1 MVLHPVLSSF
11 RRLYARGARITT
23 AIVAAASIA
32 RAQDTSAVA
41 KGPAW
46 LIVVPPQ
53 SSLVY
58 ARDGSLIWEVGA
70 QWRTNVSIRSLPK
83 YVGQAFVAVE
93 DQRFYQH
100 DGVDLVGIA
109 GAMKDN
115 LMGGRRGASTIT
127 QQLVGNMHP
136 GLIDRSDRSLG
147 RKLKEQSAAREM
159 ERHYTKEQI
168 LEAYLNQIHFGS
180 RWYGIESA
188 ARHYFGKSASR
199 LTLAEAATLAALP
212 KGPALYDPVRH
223 PDRAQQRRNLILSL
237 MADQEFI
244 TAAQKTAAQLE
255 MVVTASNAGFSEPA
269 PNFVDVVRV
278 QAERE
283 KIPVA
288 SGGYHIYTTLDPVL
302 QRAAN
307 TALREGLL
315 ELERRTGYN
324 HPTYEGRA
332 KGSTDY
338 LQGAVVALDPYT
350 GDVRALIGTRD
361 YSESQYDRAV
371 NGMRQPGSAFKPVV
385 YATAIAESLAANTI
399 VADTALAIPLQ
410 NRSTYRP
417 ENSDG
422 EFLGPLTMRDALA
435 KSRNTVAV
443 QLALRL
449 GMDSVTAM
457 ARRMGITSFIAPYP
471 SSAIGASVVQPLDL
485 VAAYA
490 TLDNGG
496 SRVEARFITR
506 IEDRSGHTVW
516 QNPIAPPQPVIDSRV
531 AFIVRDMMRDV
542 VDRGTA
548 TAVRRALGSQFP
560 VAGKTGTTND
570 NADVWFVGM
579 TQDLVAG
586 VWIGFDKPRPIAP
599 GAAGGSLAAPIWAR
613 MVAGAGVG
621 RGGARWVAPEGLLS
635 AELDRTTGVLADA
648 STPADRRYIE
658 YFLPGTEPLSM
669 RLDSWQLFRGEAQL
683 SR

>member
-1 MVLHPVLSSF
+1 MFDLQNVRS
-11 RRLYARGARITT
+11 RRLLFRCASITT
-23 AIVAAASIA
+23 AIAAATCVA
-32 RAQDTSAVA
+32 GAQDTTATA

-46 LIVVPPQ
+46 SIITPPQ

-58 ARDGSLIWEVGA
+58 ARDGSLIWEIGL
-70 QWRTNVSIRSLPK
+70 QWRTSISIRSLPK

-136 GLIDRSDRSLG
+136 DLIDRTDRSLG
-147 RKLKEQSAAREM
+147 RKLKEQAAAREM
-159 ERHYTKEQI
+159 ERHYSKEQI

-188 ARHYFGKSASR
+188 ARHYFGKTAAR

-212 KGPALYDPVRH
+212 KGPALYDPARH
-223 PDRAQQRRNLILSL
+223 PDRARERRNLILAL
-237 MADQEFI
+237 MAAQGFI
-244 TAAQKTAAQLE
+244 TNAQKSAAQAEL
-255 MVVTASNAGFSEPA
+255 VVTARNAGFSEPA
-269 PNFVDVVRV
+269 PNFVDVVRI

-283 KIPVA
+283 KIPVTR
-288 SGGYHIYTTLDPVL
+288 GGFHIYTTLDPVL
-302 QRAAN
+302 QRSANAA
-307 TALREGLL
+307 LSDGLL
-315 ELERRTGYN
+315 ELERRDGYK

-338 LQGAVVALDPYT
+338 LQGAIIALDPYT

-361 YSESQYDRAV
+361 YSESQYNRAV
-371 NGMRQPGSAFKPVV
+371 DAMRQPGSAFKPVV
-385 YATAIAESLAANTI
+385 YTTAIAESLAANTI
-399 VADTALAIPLQ
+399 VADTALAIPLP
-410 NRSTYRP
+410 NRTVYRP
-417 ENSDG
+417 ENADG
-422 EFLGPLTMRDALA
+422 EFLGLLTMREALT
-435 KSRNTVAV
+435 KSRNPVAV
-443 QLALRL
+443 QLALSL

-457 ARRMGITSFIAPYP
+457 AQRMGISSFIPPYP
-471 SSAIGASVVQPLDL
+471 SSALGASVVQPLDL

-490 TLDNGG
+490 ALDNGG
-496 SRVEARFITR
+496 SRIEARFVTR
-506 IEDRSGHTVW
+506 IEDRSGQVVW
-516 QNPIAPPQPVIDSRV
+516 QNPIKPPHPIIDSKV
-531 AFIVRDMMRDV
+531 AFIVRDMLRDAV
-542 VDRGTA
+542 ERGTA
-548 TAVRRALGSQFP
+548 SPVRRVLSSQIP

-586 VWIGFDKPRPIAP
+586 VWIGFDRPRTIAP

-613 MVAGAGVG
+613 MVAAAGVG
-621 RGGARWVAPEGLLS
+621 RGGPPWVVPEGLLS
-635 AELDRTTGVLADA
+635 AELDRTTGMLADPA
-648 STPADRRYIE
+648 TPADRRYIE
-658 YFLPGTEPLSM
+658 YFLAGTEPLPL
-669 RLDSWQLFRGEAQL
+669 RLDTWQLFRGESQPN
-683 SR
+683 R

>member
-1 MVLHPVLSSF
+1 M
-11 RRLYARGARITT
+11 RGARITV
-23 AIVAAASIA
+23 AIAAAAFSA
-32 RAQDTSAVA
+32 HAQDSTAEA

-46 LIVVPPQ
+46 SIVTPRQ

-58 ARDGSLIWEVGA
+58 ARDGSLIWEIGL
-70 QWRTNVSIRSLPK
+70 QWRTSISIRSLPRH
-83 YVGQAFVAVE
+83 VGQAFVAVE

-136 GLIDRSDRSLG
+136 DLIDRSDRSLG
-147 RKLKEQSAAREM
+147 RKLKEQAAAREM
-159 ERHYTKEQI
+159 ERHYSKEQI

-188 ARHYFGKSASR
+188 SRHYFGKNASR
-199 LTLAEAATLAALP
+199 LTLSEAATLAALP
-212 KGPALYDPVRH
+212 KGPALYDPNRH
-223 PDRAQQRRNLILSL
+223 PDRARARRNLILAL
-237 MADQEFI
+237 MADQGFI
-244 TAAQKTAAQLE
+244 SSAQKIAAQAE
-255 MVVTASNAGFSEPA
+255 PVVTAKNSGFSEPA
-269 PNFVDVVRV
+269 PNFVDVVRI

-283 KIPVA
+283 KIPVT

-307 TALREGLL
+307 AALSEGLL
-315 ELERRTGYN
+315 ELERRSGYK

-338 LQGAVVALDPYT
+338 LQGAIVALDPYT

-361 YSESQYDRAV
+361 FAESQYDRAV

-399 VADTALAIPLQ
+399 VADTALAIPLP
-410 NRSTYRP
+410 NRTVYRP
-417 ENSDG
+417 GNSDG
-422 EFLGPLTMRDALA
+422 EFLGPLTMREALA
-435 KSRNTVAV
+435 QSRNPVAV

-449 GMDSVTAM
+449 GLDSVVAM

-496 SRVEARFITR
+496 SRIEARFITR
-506 IEDRSGHTVW
+506 IEDRAGQVVW
-516 QNPIAPPQPVIDSRV
+516 QNPITSPQQVMDTKV
-531 AFIVRDMMRDV
+531 AFIVRDMMRDA

-548 TAVRRALGSQFP
+548 TSVRRVLGSQIP

-586 VWIGFDKPRPIAP
+586 VWIGFDKPRTIAP

-613 MVAGAGVG
+613 MVATAGVG
-621 RGGARWVAPEGLLS
+621 RGGPPWVVPEGLLS
-635 AELDRTTGVLADA
+635 AEMDRATGMLADTTT
-648 STPADRRYIE
+648 SVDRRYVE
-658 YFLPGTEPLSM
+658 YFLAGTEPLPL
-669 RLDSWQLFRGEAQL
+669 RLDTWRLFRGEAQP